1 MKREREEK
9 TFKVVKKNK
18 MKKKLIENEINVAG
32 ANIIKERE
40 AIKSMKSVLS
50 RTSVASKEEPNLKTK
65 ENNETETE
73 NESNIIKIKNILP
86 GKECSKKDEFQIESF
101 NIDSLISS
109 YKQETKVDIDDP
121 LVIFSDEDEEEEEKD
136 TKVIDTNQ
144 EVLDKEIA
152 EDIAFKSNRFS
163 RLFKKDRHDKEK
175 VRSAIISK
183 TEKEEEERASK
194 ILMPLMRVSIRKS
207 IYLMGFSEQS
217 PDNFHK

>member
-9 TFKVVKKNK
+9 TVRVVKKNK
-18 MKKKLIENEINVAG
+18 MKKKLIENETTDTETNR
-32 ANIIKERE
+32 IKEKE
-40 AIKSMKSVLS
+40 TIKSIKTILS
-50 RTSVASKEEPNLKTK
+50 KTSVDSKEKPNLKTK
-65 ENNETETE
+65 ENNE
-73 NESNIIKIKNILP
+73 NESSIRKFKDVLP
-86 GKECSKKDEFQIESF
+86 AKECPNKDEFQIESL

-109 YKQETKVDIDDP
+109 YKQETEVDLEDP
-121 LVIFSDEDEEEEEKD
+121 LVIFSDEDEEEVGKD

-183 TEKEEEERASK
+183 TEKDEEERASK
-194 ILMPLMRVSIRKS
+194 ILMPLMRVSIKKS
-207 IYLMGFSEQS
+207 IYFIGFSEKFR
-217 PDNFHK
+217 PFP

>member
-9 TFKVVKKNK
+9 TVRVVKKNK
-18 MKKKLIENEINVAG
+18 MKKKLIENETTDTETNR
-32 ANIIKERE
+32 IKEKE
-40 AIKSMKSVLS
+40 TIKSIKTILS
-50 RTSVASKEEPNLKTK
+50 KTSVDSKEKPNLKTK
-65 ENNETETE
+65 ENNE
-73 NESNIIKIKNILP
+73 NESSIRKFKDVLP
-86 GKECSKKDEFQIESF
+86 AKECPNKDEFQIESL

-109 YKQETKVDIDDP
+109 YKQETEVDLEDP
-121 LVIFSDEDEEEEEKD
+121 LVIFSDEDEDEEEVGKD

>member
-9 TFKVVKKNK
+9 TVRVVKKNK
-18 MKKKLIENEINVAG
+18 MKKKLIENETTDTETNR
-32 ANIIKERE
+32 IKEKE
-40 AIKSMKSVLS
+40 TIKSIKTILS
-50 RTSVASKEEPNLKTK
+50 KTSVDSKEKPNLKTK
-65 ENNETETE
+65 ENNE
-73 NESNIIKIKNILP
+73 NESSIRKFKDVLP
-86 GKECSKKDEFQIESF
+86 AKECPNKDEFQIESL

-109 YKQETKVDIDDP
+109 YKQETEVDLEDP
-121 LVIFSDEDEEEEEKD
+121 LVIFSDEDEEEVGKD

>member
-9 TFKVVKKNK
+9 TVRVVKKNK
-18 MKKKLIENEINVAG
+18 MKKKLIENETTDTETNR
-32 ANIIKERE
+32 IKEKE
-40 AIKSMKSVLS
+40 TIKSIKTILS
-50 RTSVASKEEPNLKTK
+50 KTSVDSKEKPNLKTK
-65 ENNETETE
+65 ENNE
-73 NESNIIKIKNILP
+73 NESSIRKFKDVLP
-86 GKECSKKDEFQIESF
+86 AKECPNKDEFQIESL

-109 YKQETKVDIDDP
+109 YKQETEVDLEDP
-121 LVIFSDEDEEEEEKD
+121 LVIFSDENEDEEEVWKD

>member
-9 TFKVVKKNK
+9 SVRVVKKNK
-18 MKKKLIENEINVAG
+18 MKKKLIENETTDTETNR
-32 ANIIKERE
+32 IKEKE
-40 AIKSMKSVLS
+40 TIKSIKTILS
-50 RTSVASKEEPNLKTK
+50 KTSVDSKEKPNLKTK
-65 ENNETETE
+65 ENNE
-73 NESNIIKIKNILP
+73 NESSIRKFKDVLP
-86 GKECSKKDEFQIESF
+86 AKECPNKDEFQIESL

-109 YKQETKVDIDDP
+109 YKQETEVDLEDP
-121 LVIFSDEDEEEEEKD
+121 LVIFSDEDEEEVGKD